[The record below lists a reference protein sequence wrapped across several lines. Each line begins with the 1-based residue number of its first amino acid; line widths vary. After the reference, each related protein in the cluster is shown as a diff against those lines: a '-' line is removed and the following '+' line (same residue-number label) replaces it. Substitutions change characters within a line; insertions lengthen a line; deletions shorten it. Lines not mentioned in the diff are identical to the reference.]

1 MFEADVANKVS
12 TNSIFDSSLFIDLW
26 ALNKNIVWL

>member
-12 TNSIFDSSLFIDLW
+12 TNSTFDSSLYFDLW